1 MASFK
6 VGRCLKE
13 VGYSSRYSLRSL
25 NVPFLPASIDYSS
38 PFLSAFSVL
47 CPDHCYLL
55 LLLPPSPL
63 FWTYFPF
70 SIFFVSPVLY
80 KAKYLERSRHFFF
93 PSNSMDRCHKI
104 LKVEKNALAAQKE
117 TGSASWCCSYYSAST
132 PWKLS
137 VNHLLPPTQPQE
149 EVCWE
154 PWGRSVFLRVPHLNV
169 VWQQCGLSS
178 LCYTMLVCSQL
189 IK

>member
-38 PFLSAFSVL
+38 PFSSAFSVL

-55 LLLPPSPL
+55 LLLPPFPL

-93 PSNSMDRCHKI
+93 LAIAWTVVTKS
-104 LKVEKNALAAQKE
+104 LKWRKMHWQPKKKLVQHPDAAVITVHQHHE
-117 TGSASWCCSYYSAST
+117 
-132 PWKLS
+132 
-137 VNHLLPPTQPQE
+137 N
-149 EVCWE
+149 
-154 PWGRSVFLRVPHLNV
+154 
-169 VWQQCGLSS
+169 
-178 LCYTMLVCSQL
+178 
-189 IK
+189 